1 MWSCMGGKDRSMI
14 IMIGGVPCS
23 GKSTLTRNIISEL
36 GSAELVEPMKLF
48 TCQKHGDI
56 LVVGRYPEGET
67 FGGTDRLSYG
77 TISKFREFIIQE
89 CPKYKHIIIEGDR
102 FFRMKDIEWLV
113 SEYDAKVFVL
123 TISSLEEQRRHVKR
137 QDSQTE
143 KWLKGRRSQI
153 SNILTNM
160 FLMDKIQVRKNYN
173 ENDMALIQKELKG
186 ILWKNF

>member
-1 MWSCMGGKDRSMI
+1 
-14 IMIGGVPCS
+14 MIGGVPCS
-23 GKSTLTRNIISEL
+23 GKSTLTRNIISGL

-48 TCQKHGDI
+48 PCQKHGDI
-56 LVVGRYPEGET
+56 LVVGRYPEGEV

-89 CPKYKHIIIEGDR
+89 CSKYKHIIIEGDR

-113 SEYDAKVFVL
+113 SEYNAKIFVL
-123 TISSLEEQRRHVKR
+123 TVSSSEEQRRHVER
-137 QDSQTE
+137 QDSQSE

-160 FLMDKIQVRKNYN
+160 FLMDKIQIRNN
-173 ENDMALIQKELKG
+173 ENKNDMMKIEEELLKG
-186 ILWKNF
+186 ILNE

>member
-1 MWSCMGGKDRSMI
+1 
-14 IMIGGVPCS
+14 MIGGVPCS
-23 GKSTLTRNIISEL
+23 GKSTLTRNIISGL

-89 CPKYKHIIIEGDR
+89 CSKYKHIIIEGDR

-113 SEYDAKVFVL
+113 SEYNAKIFVL
-123 TISSLEEQRRHVKR
+123 TVSSSEEQRRHVER
-137 QDSQTE
+137 QDSQSE

-160 FLMDKIQVRKNYN
+160 FLMDKIQVRNN
-173 ENDMALIQKELKG
+173 ENKNDMMKIEEELLKG
-186 ILWKNF
+186 VLND

>member
-1 MWSCMGGKDRSMI
+1 MI

-36 GSAELVEPMKLF
+36 GSVELVEPMKLF

-102 FFRMKDIEWLV
+102 FFRMKDIEWLM
-113 SEYDAKVFVL
+113 SEYDAKIYVL
-123 TISSLEEQRRHVKR
+123 IVNRAEEIKRHILRK
-137 QDSQTE
+137 DTQTE

-160 FLMDKIQVRKNYN
+160 FLMDKIQVRNNDN

>member
-1 MWSCMGGKDRSMI
+1 MI
-14 IMIGGVPCS
+14 VMIGGVPCS
-23 GKSTLTRNIISEL
+23 GKSTLTRNIISGL

-48 TCQKHGDI
+48 PCQKHGDI

-89 CPKYKHIIIEGDR
+89 CSKYKHIIIEGDR

-113 SEYDAKVFVL
+113 SEYDAKIFVL
-123 TISSLEEQRRHVKR
+123 TISSLEEQRRHVER
-137 QDSQTE
+137 QDTQSE

-160 FLMDKIQVRKNYN
+160 FLMDKIQVRNN
-173 ENDMALIQKELKG
+173 ENKNDMMKIEEELLKG
-186 ILWKNF
+186 VLND

>member
-1 MWSCMGGKDRSMI
+1 MI
-14 IMIGGVPCS
+14 VMIGGVPCS

-160 FLMDKIQVRKNYN
+160 FLMDKIQVRNN
-173 ENDMALIQKELKG
+173 ENKNDMIMIQKELKEL
-186 ILWKNF
+186 LWKNF

>member
-1 MWSCMGGKDRSMI
+1 
-14 IMIGGVPCS
+14 MIGGVPCS
-23 GKSTLTRNIISEL
+23 GKSTLTRNILSEL

-160 FLMDKIQVRKNYN
+160 FLMDKIQVRNN
-173 ENDMALIQKELKG
+173 ENKNDMIMIQKELKEL
-186 ILWKNF
+186 LWKNF